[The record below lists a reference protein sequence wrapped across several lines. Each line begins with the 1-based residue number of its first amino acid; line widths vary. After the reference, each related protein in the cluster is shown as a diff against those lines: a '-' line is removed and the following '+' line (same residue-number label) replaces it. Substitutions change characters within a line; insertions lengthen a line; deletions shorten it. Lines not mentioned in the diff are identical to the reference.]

1 MNICIVGQYPP
12 QLGGI
17 STYTSNVKNQLE
29 MLGHNVYV
37 LTYPSNTPRE
47 DNVFE
52 ASTVN
57 VPVLRGLSFI
67 ISSYR
72 LLIKIVDKYD
82 IDLIHANYII
92 PPALVAVLTKRK
104 KDLRIVTSVHGSD
117 INILANNVFFKGIIK
132 YTLNNSDDIYFVSK
146 ELYNKALELNIDGL
160 EEKSTITPNSV
171 DIKKFNE
178 DTSGKSP
185 LKQKYEKP
193 LVIFI
198 GNLVKQKGL
207 EYLLEAKAISKKDYV
222 LLIYGD
228 GREYNNLKNMIE
240 EKNIK
245 DTFLM
250 GKTYTPEK
258 IIPQADIMVLPS
270 ISEGAS
276 IVALEAMACKKAFIS
291 TDTGNIKDVI
301 TNNENGIIVA
311 PKDSEALSHEIDR
324 LINDEKLR
332 EKLAYNAQKTIID
345 KYSKINIPYLEK
357 QG

>member
-17 STYTSNVKNQLE
+17 STYTSAVKGQLE
-29 MLGHNVYV
+29 RLGHNVYV
-37 LTYPSNTPRE
+37 LTYPNNTARE

-72 LLIKIVDKYD
+72 LLLRIVDEYD
-82 IDLIHANYII
+82 IDLIHANYIL

-104 KDLRIVTSVHGSD
+104 KDVRIVTSVHGSD
-117 INILANNVFFKGIIK
+117 INILANNVLLKGAIR
-132 YTLNNSDDIYFVSK
+132 YTLRNSDEIYFVSK
-146 ELYNKALELNIDGL
+146 ELYDKALELNIDKL
-160 EEKSTITPNSV
+160 EEKSTITPNAV
-171 DIKKFNE
+171 DIEKFNE
-178 DTSGKSP
+178 APSKNSP
-185 LKQKYEKP
+185 LKEEYEKP

-207 EYLLEAKAISKKDYV
+207 EYLLEAKSQSKTDYV

-228 GREYNNLKNMIE
+228 GVERDNLKRIIE
-240 EKNIK
+240 ENNIK
-245 DTFLM
+245 DTYLM
-250 GKTYTPEK
+250 GKTHSPEK

-291 TDTGNIKDVI
+291 TDTGNIKEVI

-311 PKDSEALSHEIDR
+311 PRDSEALSREIDR
-324 LINDEKLR
+324 LVIDEKLR
-332 EKLAYNAQKTIID
+332 EKLANNARKTIID

-357 QG
+357 